1 MRSYRGEIRNDIRMD
16 EGESMKEFTL
26 DELSE
31 FDGRDGRPAYVAY
44 EGVVYDLT
52 ESAMW
57 DDGGHE
63 GMHTAGVDLTLEHAD
78 APHDVYVTD
87 FPEVGRLEG

>member
-1 MRSYRGEIRNDIRMD
+1 
-16 EGESMKEFTL
+16 MKQFTAE
-26 DELSE
+26 ELAS

-44 EGVVYDLT
+44 KGVVYDVT

-57 DDGGHE
+57 GAGDHE
-63 GMHTAGVDLTLEHAD
+63 GLHSAGVDLTAEHDD

-87 FPEVGRLEG
+87 FPEVGTLV

>member
-1 MRSYRGEIRNDIRMD
+1 
-16 EGESMKEFTL
+16 MKEFTL
-26 DELSE
+26 DELAE

-44 EGVVYDLT
+44 EGTVYDVT

-57 DDGGHE
+57 GEGDHE
-63 GMHTAGVDLTLEHAD
+63 GLHQAGADLTDEHAD

-87 FPEVGRLEG
+87 FPEVGRVAE